1 VAKGAER
8 ISPHRDGAFEVFSV
22 LRLRQKKFCKT
33 PVV

>member
-1 VAKGAER
+1 MGLDMLADNVMELC
-8 ISPHRDGAFEVFSV
+8 EVFSV